1 MEEKINGKIE
11 KNAYTFD
18 DVLLVPQY
26 SEVVPSQVNVKTWI
40 TPKIELNIPIV
51 SAAMDTVTEEAMAIC
66 LARQGGLGFIHKNLS
81 IEKQAFLVSKVKRV
95 ESGMINNPFTVHP
108 HDPISKVKEY
118 YEMFGI
124 SGLPV
129 VDKTHHLIGIVTNRD
144 VKYCEDLTM
153 LVQDVMTKE
162 NLITCKKGVTIA
174 EARKTLIQN
183 KIEKLPI
190 INEDMTLAGL
200 ITLKDIDNVTTYPFA
215 CKDEQGRLRVG
226 AAVGV
231 DNDLFERVDALVEA
245 GVDVIT
251 IDSAHGHSKGV
262 IDAIKAIRAR
272 YPQLP
277 IVGGNIVDASAA
289 KALIEAGVDTLKV
302 GVGPGSI
309 CTTRVIAGVGVP
321 QITAINDVYE
331 VAKQHGVCVIADG
344 GIKFSGDI
352 TKAIAAG
359 ADVVMLGGLLAG
371 CDEAPGEELIYNGR
385 KYKVYVG
392 MGSITAMQRG
402 SSDRYFQKDQ
412 KEMKKLVPEGIEGR
426 VPYKGRVEDVIYQLV
441 GGLKSG
447 MGYCGTPTIN
457 DLKQDGKFVK
467 ITNAGLIES
476 HPHDVELMQ
485 EAPNYSRK

>member
-108 HDPISKVKEY
+108 YDPISKVKEY

-457 DLKQDGKFVK
+457 DLKRDGKFVK